1 MKADKNI
8 VFPLSGLGKR
18 HFPWLKTPL
27 PVSGGFF
34 ALRAQVRR
42 HRVNTV
48 CESAACP
55 NIGKC
60 WGGGTLALMI
70 LGERCSRACRFCDV
84 PTGSLLPPDPEE
96 PERIARIIS
105 ALGLRFAVITSVDR
119 DDLPDGGADHWAETI
134 CKIRQRA
141 PGLKLEVLIPDFKG
155 NTRFIGKVCEAKPD
169 IVAHNI
175 ETVRSLQEKVR
186 PQSRYQWSLDT
197 LAHARKRYGIAVK
210 SGLMLGLGE
219 RKDEVIQTMKDLAA
233 VGCSILSLGQYLQP
247 SLRHMPVAEYISP
260 EIFREYKE
268 IGESM
273 GLDHVESGP
282 LVRSS
287 FQADKQAEAAG
298 LL

>member
-1 MKADKNI
+1 
-8 VFPLSGLGKR
+8 
-18 HFPWLKTPL
+18 
-27 PVSGGFF
+27 
-34 ALRAQVRR
+34 
-42 HRVNTV
+42 
-48 CESAACP
+48 
-55 NIGKC
+55 
-60 WGGGTLALMI
+60 MI
-70 LGERCSRACRFCDV
+70 LGDRCSRACRFCDV
-84 PTGSLLPPDPEE
+84 PTGNLLPPDPDE
-96 PERIARIIS
+96 PERVASIIS
-105 ALGLRFAVITSVDR
+105 ALGLRYAVITSVDR

-134 CKIRQRA
+134 CKVRQRA

-155 NTRFIGKVCEAKPD
+155 ISSFVGKVCESKPD
-169 IVAHNI
+169 IIAHNI

-197 LAHARKRYGIAVK
+197 LAYARNHYGIAVK

-219 RKDEVIQTMKDLAA
+219 RKDEVIQTMEDLAA

-247 SLRHMPVAEYISP
+247 SPRHMQVAEYISP